1 MKLWKIPWR
10 LGRCVLL
17 LGLAAAGAAPAA
29 QAHHAPGEGAAA
41 PRRVAQPPAR
51 VITVTE
57 PRGFDFGSAGVGA
70 GGAIGAALVVGGSAV
85 LIRRNRT
92 RKTAEL

>member
-1 MKLWKIPWR
+1 MKLWKSPRR
-10 LGRCVLL
+10 LGRCVLAV
-17 LGLAAAGAAPAA
+17 GLATGGAAPAA
-29 QAHHAPGEGAAA
+29 QAHHAPGEGTVA

-51 VITVTE
+51 VVTVTQA
-57 PRGFDFGSAGVGA
+57 RGFDFGSASVGA

-85 LIRRNRT
+85 LIRRSRT